1 MLVLGGIAAAVLLG
15 PSAQQTTHIA
25 EMTPSV
31 VNVPTEILYGE
42 ILSQTQHPFR
52 IDIAQNSYSTDRSGV
67 HPIVT
72 ITASPGGFPTDCASN
87 LIVKE
92 SNDAGST
99 YPTTL
104 TGTYAG
110 GVCTYTSLNTQTVT
124 AGSTTPKWY
133 LEFAVI
139 NANLAAGASGTQITV
154 TAQFD
159 GT

>member
-1 MLVLGGIAAAVLLG
+1 
-15 PSAQQTTHIA
+15 
-25 EMTPSV
+25 MTPSV
-31 VNVPTEILYGE
+31 VNVPTEILYGD

-52 IDIAQNSYSTDRSGV
+52 IDIAQNSYSTDRSNV
-67 HPIVT
+67 KPILT
-72 ITASPGGFPTDCASN
+72 FSASPGGFPTDCPTN

-92 SNDAGST
+92 SNDGGST

-104 TGTYAG
+104 TGSFAG
-110 GVCTYTSLNTQTVT
+110 GVCTYTSQNLQTVT

-139 NANLAAGASGTQITV
+139 NDQLAAGASGTQITV

-159 GT
+159 GS